1 MSSHKQPVPS
11 VSSSV
16 SVSESLAA
24 TVQTLVHLNEAEFLA
39 SLTPDSYQQL
49 TAVQAALST
58 VVGEDENHLFA
69 PLATFITNLI
79 KNHVDSPKILASDK
93 VRPVRG
99 HAEEANADEPDYT
112 ADMLISVNPH
122 YEDPSETWNGDARPV
137 RGHAEEANEDEPD
150 YTADMLISV
159 NPHYEDPSET
169 WNSGARP
176 MRGHAEEANE
186 DEPEYT
192 ADMLISVN
200 PHYEDPSETWNSGAR
215 PVRGRAENANEDEHD
230 LRTKPLTK
238 WRESIEGVS

>member
-1 MSSHKQPVPS
+1 MSSHKQPVLS

-24 TVQTLVHLNEAEFLA
+24 TVQTLVHLNETEFLT

-79 KNHVDSPKILASDK
+79 KNHVDSPKIPACDK
-93 VRPVRG
+93 VRPV
-99 HAEEANADEPDYT
+99 
-112 ADMLISVNPH
+112 
-122 YEDPSETWNGDARPV
+122 
-137 RGHAEEANEDEPD
+137 
-150 YTADMLISV
+150 
-159 NPHYEDPSET
+159 
-169 WNSGARP
+169 
-176 MRGHAEEANE
+176 RGHAEEANE

-200 PHYEDPSETWNSGAR
+200 PHYEDPSETWNIGAR
-215 PVRGRAENANEDEHD
+215 PVRGHAEEANEDERD

-238 WRESIEGVS
+238 GNLNYK